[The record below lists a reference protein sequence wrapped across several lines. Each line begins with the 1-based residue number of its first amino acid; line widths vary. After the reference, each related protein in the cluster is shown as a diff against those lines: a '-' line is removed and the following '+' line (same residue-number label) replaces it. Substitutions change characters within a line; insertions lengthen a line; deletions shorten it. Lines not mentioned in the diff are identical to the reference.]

1 VFAVLGDLGSV
12 DLGDHPSGGLYEKI
26 FNKILR
32 TSDVLINGFGGSF
45 ILYGLTRVLQAIHR
59 AVITSEAVGSFR

>member
-32 TSDVLINGFGGSF
+32 TSDVLINGFGGS
-45 ILYGLTRVLQAIHR
+45 
-59 AVITSEAVGSFR
+59 